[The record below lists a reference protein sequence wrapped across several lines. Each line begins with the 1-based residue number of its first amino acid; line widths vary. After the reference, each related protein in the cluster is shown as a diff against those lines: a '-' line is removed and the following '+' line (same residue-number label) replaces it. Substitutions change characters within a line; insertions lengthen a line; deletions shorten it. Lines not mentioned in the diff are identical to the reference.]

1 MSGLVHN
8 DVSALVMVNYL
19 ALVGLTIGGASQ
31 PSRNNHEKW
40 EWDTISEMITRD
52 DRIKH
57 GFVLFVLFSVIA
69 IYFVIYLLLLRTK
82 RMNELYHKQCNPME
96 TMATYAAWISY
107 AVASV
112 TLLGVGVVSTDLDTP
127 THTTLASVSFVSL
140 LLTSMFLATSM
151 HGHTKYHPAWVYACV
166 AGGAGAALAL
176 VVTDCDQFYWEYVLV
191 TLVHVSFLI
200 LSYGKQ
206 ECGPFSV
213 VAILDV
219 HPMQPSHSLRL

>member
-166 AGGAGAALAL
+166 AGGAGVDGAAGVARAAVNQLPWSDDDGRL
-176 VVTDCDQFYWEYVLV
+176 HP
-191 TLVHVSFLI
+191 TLVPQV
-200 LSYGKQ
+200 
-206 ECGPFSV
+206 
-213 VAILDV
+213 
-219 HPMQPSHSLRL
+219 LRVMADRRREVPL